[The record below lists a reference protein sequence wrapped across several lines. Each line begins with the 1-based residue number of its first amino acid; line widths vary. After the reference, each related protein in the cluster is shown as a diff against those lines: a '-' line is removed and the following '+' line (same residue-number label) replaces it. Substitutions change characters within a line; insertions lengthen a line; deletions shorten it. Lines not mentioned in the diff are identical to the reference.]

1 MKLLDLTMKDV
12 DNILLI
18 ITDGS
23 ESIGDNVGKF
33 MGMTQKEFNTAEG
46 ILTDFYITLRELV
59 EKQNLKE
66 KNNVYI

>member
-1 MKLLDLTMKDV
+1 MKLTDLTMKDV
-12 DNILLI
+12 NNILLI
-18 ITDGS
+18 IYAGS
-23 ESIGDNVGKF
+23 ESHVDNIGTFV
-33 MGMTQKEFNTAEG
+33 GMTQEEFNTAEG